1 MRAAAAAT
9 VAPAIAPPRDEPLRS
24 DHVLGGKSLPTSIEQ
39 VKTWTDEATHG
50 PLQAVLTKRDLQ
62 ASRTK
67 SDVRFLDSDGNL
79 VAELLGVETHLL
91 PRG

>member
-1 MRAAAAAT
+1 M
-9 VAPAIAPPRDEPLRS
+9 
-24 DHVLGGKSLPTSIEQ
+24 LGGKSLPTSIEG
-39 VKTWTDEATHG
+39 VRTWTDEAPHG

-91 PRG
+91 PRA